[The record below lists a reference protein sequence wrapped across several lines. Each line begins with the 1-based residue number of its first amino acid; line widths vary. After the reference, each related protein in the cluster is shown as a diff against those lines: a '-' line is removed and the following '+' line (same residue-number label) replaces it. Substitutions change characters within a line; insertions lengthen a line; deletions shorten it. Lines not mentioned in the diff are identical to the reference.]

1 MVIIIKEVRDRI
13 GKEMDRYS
21 SVTENI
27 LEENG
32 RGQETLI
39 NKYYAEISSWGTHD
53 CQKKTS
59 KYG

>member
-1 MVIIIKEVRDRI
+1 
-13 GKEMDRYS
+13 MDRYS
-21 SVTENI
+21 SVTENT